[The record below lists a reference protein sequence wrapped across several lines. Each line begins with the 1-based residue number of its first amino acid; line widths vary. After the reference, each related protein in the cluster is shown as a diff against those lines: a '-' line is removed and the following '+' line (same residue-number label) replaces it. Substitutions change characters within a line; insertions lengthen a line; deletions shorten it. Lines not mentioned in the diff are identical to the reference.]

1 MFHWAVVAHSFNHS
15 AWEAEAGRFL
25 SCRPAWSTEGVPGQP
40 GLHREILSRKQTNK
54 QKKPQNKQK
63 NKQTKKTNKQT
74 KQKKEEEE
82 EERNMSQIK
91 KQSNSEGL
99 IYIFLYSECQAKL
112 IIIKANTDWFLNI
125 KP

>member
-1 MFHWAVVAHSFNHS
+1 MVAHTFNPS
-15 AWEAEAGRFL
+15 TRETEAGESL
-25 SCRPAWSTEGVPGQP
+25 SLRPAWSTEGVPGQP

-54 QKKPQNKQK
+54 KTQNKQK
-63 NKQTKKTNKQT
+63 NKTNKQT
-74 KQKKEEEE
+74 KKQTKKKK
-82 EERNMSQIK
+82 RRRRRKKYVPNK

-112 IIIKANTDWFLNI
+112 IIIKAKTEWFLNI